1 MYNKQKHTPSLLLS
15 FLGGRF
21 VPPGDIG
28 LISAQLDL
36 WEPLVD
42 KTPEK
47 LKMPLLVSALQH
59 PLSMNSCMQRSAVPP
74 APQKVPEVCP
84 FF

>member
-1 MYNKQKHTPSLLLS
+1 MYNKQKQTPSLLLS
-15 FLGGRF
+15 FLDGRF
-21 VPPGDIG
+21 VPPGHIG
-28 LISAQLDL
+28 LTSTQLDF

-59 PLSMNSCMQRSAVPP
+59 PLTVNSCIRRSAVPP
-74 APQKVPEVCP
+74 APQKIPEACR
-84 FF
+84 FL